1 MRNTFYINYDEK
13 RDWYMLCIKD
23 THFSVSCGDDLDK
36 ILAVLSD
43 YVKRYRTHDRLITAM
58 SQLES
63 KGVVAPKTFAQREE
77 YYKEHGEDYA
87 KLITRVVDSALKEAR
102 EWDKEHSLLAQTK
115 KRLKKSGI
123 KKTIEDSVKKEDT
136 KTTRTTYTERTT
148 PFRPK
153 ILSRKRLVLT
163 T

>member
-1 MRNTFYINYDEK
+1 MRDTFYINYDEK
-13 RDWYMLCIKD
+13 RDWYMLCIKE
-23 THFSVSCGDDLDK
+23 THFTISSGNDLDK

-43 YVKRYRTHDRLITAM
+43 YVKRYRTHDRLMTAL
-58 SQLES
+58 SHLES

-77 YYKEHGEDYA
+77 YFKEHGDDYA
-87 KLITRVVDSALKEAR
+87 KLITRVVDYALKEAR

-115 KRLKKSGI
+115 KRLKRSGI
-123 KKTIEDSVKKEDT
+123 KKTIENSKKEVI
-136 KTTRTTYTERTT
+136 KTCKGISTERTT

-153 ILSRKRLVLT
+153 ILPRKRLVPT